1 MRRDVVKKKTKY
13 YRREFFFR
21 EVSGVLA
28 FQLCKDH
35 EEGIKDSTKSPPSQV

>member
-1 MRRDVVKKKTKY
+1 MAKWQTQNF
-13 YRREFFFR
+13 RREFFFR